1 MTRLLAYALLA
12 ATAAALIGATPSRT
26 ARYSVAGSIAGP
38 DGGWDYAS
46 VDATTGQVYV
56 ARSTGVTVIDPAH
69 PAAVRSIG
77 TVVRGHSVVPMPDR
91 NLLLVTSGGDDTVR
105 LIDPAD
111 GREVAR
117 IPVDHSPDAA
127 FYDVVHHRAAVMNA
141 KSGTVSVIDVPT
153 RKVVRTIA
161 LKPGLEFGQAGPG
174 DTLFVNNEDA
184 NEIETA
190 NLATGAVGPAIALPG
205 CEGPS
210 GLAYDARRHWLISAC
225 ANAKAAV
232 IDADTR
238 REVAL
243 LDIGQGA
250 DAVILDA
257 RARLAFIPCGR
268 SGSLT
273 MIALASAVPTVVA
286 TIPTEPGARTG
297 AVDPRTGT
305 LYLPTARFSPP
316 LTTGGR
322 RPVAQT
328 GSFHVLVVKAG
339 G

>member
-1 MTRLLAYALLA
+1 MIRFFTRTLLA
-12 ATAAALIGATPSRT
+12 AASLTLIGTAPTP
-26 ARYSVAGSIAGP
+26 APRYAVTGSIAGP

-46 VDATTGQVYV
+46 VDATTGQIYV
-56 ARSTGVTVIDPAH
+56 ARRTGVTVIDPAH
-69 PAAVRSIG
+69 PLAVRSIG
-77 TVVRGHSVVPMPDR
+77 TVVRGHAVVPMPDQ
-91 NLLLVTSGGDDTVR
+91 NLLLVTSGGDDSVR
-105 LIDPAD
+105 LMDPAD
-111 GREVAR
+111 GREASR
-117 IPVDHSPDAA
+117 IDVGHNPDAA
-127 FYDVVHHRAAVMNA
+127 FYDATHRRAAIMNA

-190 NLATGAVGPAIALPG
+190 NLATGAVGPAIPLPG
-205 CEGPS
+205 CEGPA
-210 GLAYDARRHWLISAC
+210 GLAYDARRHLLISAC

-243 LDIGQGA
+243 LDIGRGA

-273 MIALASAVPTVVA
+273 MIALASAIPTVVA

-297 AVDPRTGT
+297 AIDPRTGT

-316 LTTGGR
+316 VTTGG